1 MKSLKYY
8 TIVGIIF
15 VLITGTIS
23 HFVYDWSCQ
32 NMLVGFFFPINESTW
47 EHMKLVFFPMLLYSF
62 YVSKKMKSANLC
74 VTSSFL
80 FGTLSGTAL
89 IPIIFY
95 TYSGILG
102 YNLLVLDL
110 LTFALSVLGG
120 FLVAYKVAQSCC
132 LAPYEKLIK
141 IAVFLTTIAFFI
153 FTYFPPDIAL
163 FENPVQSAT
172 SFWYHS
178 NSLAGITI

>member
-1 MKSLKYY
+1 MKTLKQY
-8 TIVGIIF
+8 TVIGIIF

-23 HFVYDWSCQ
+23 HFVYDWSGQ
-32 NMLVGFFFPINESTW
+32 NMLVGFFFPINESIW
-47 EHMKLVFFPMLLYSF
+47 EHMKLVFFPMLLYTF
-62 YVSKKMKSANLC
+62 YLNKKMKDTDPC

-80 FGTLSGTAL
+80 FGTLVGTAL

-120 FLVAYKVAQSCC
+120 FLVAYKATQSCGF
-132 LAPYEKLIK
+132 APYEKLIK
-141 IAVFLTTIAFFI
+141 ITVFLMAVAFFF

-163 FENPVQSAT
+163 FENPVQSA

-178 NSLAGITI
+178 KSLADTTT

>member
-1 MKSLKYY
+1 MKTLKQY
-8 TIVGIIF
+8 TIIGIIF

-23 HFVYDWSCQ
+23 HFVYDWSGQ

-47 EHMKLVFFPMLLYSF
+47 EHMKLVFFPMLVYTF
-62 YVSKKMKSANLC
+62 YLNKKMKDTNPC
-74 VTSSFL
+74 VSSSFL
-80 FGTLSGTAL
+80 LGTLIGTTL

-102 YNLLVLDL
+102 CNLLVLDL

-120 FLVAYKVAQSCC
+120 FLVAYKAAQSCDY
-132 LAPYEKLIK
+132 ASYEKHIKLI
-141 IAVFLTTIAFFI
+141 VFFMTISFFY
-153 FTYFPPDIAL
+153 FTFFPPDIAL
-163 FENPVQSAT
+163 FENPVQSA

-178 NSLAGITI
+178 KSLADTTT